1 MCRII
6 GASLLLICLSLLLPS
21 QALAQGE
28 NYTLRFPQGLSGSSG
43 EEISLVALLDVLDG
57 ADPLGGWSLG
67 VCHDFNLVQPISAT
81 TGATCEVAKNGSP
94 VDFNEINFYGGD
106 DTDAGG
112 VSQGV
117 IICFVSC
124 AQLPPGLDYEVVN
137 IDYALVGPNGTTATI
152 SYCDNAGIPG
162 QPAPQTVVV
171 PGAGPLS
178 GSSLFP
184 TIEDAII
191 DIDVVPFELSFAPI
205 AAVPQGEVASVPL
218 LMTNSLD
225 VHGFSLGVLH
235 DGSSLTATSV
245 DQGAA
250 VQALNGGAGAGFFF
264 ADLAPS
270 GGTGITVGAIMS
282 PMAGGSVSVLP
293 VGVEHEIIVTSYDV
307 SATATVGLTP
317 LSFTSDLSPP
327 APAPPVAIAI
337 SIGESSVLPI
347 VIDGS
352 FEIESGVTGGVFVR
366 GDVNGSLTIDL
377 SDPIFLLN
385 YLFTMGPE
393 PACLDTAD
401 VNDSG
406 GVDLSDPITLLNY
419 LFTMGPEP
427 AAPFPD
433 CGPDPSG
440 DADGVGCL
448 TSTVCP

>member
-1 MCRII
+1 MCRIF
-6 GASLLLICLSLLLPS
+6 GALLLLISLSLLFTS
-21 QALAQGE
+21 QAMAQGE

-43 EEISLVALLDVLDG
+43 EEISLMALLDILEG

-81 TGATCEVAKNGSP
+81 TGATCEVAKNGAP

-106 DTDAGG
+106 AADSGG

-117 IICFVSC
+117 VICFVSC
-124 AQLPPGLDYEVVN
+124 AMLPPGLDYEILN

-152 SYCDNAGIPG
+152 SYCDNAGIPN
-162 QPAPQTVVV
+162 QPPPAVVVV
-171 PGAGPLS
+171 PGTTGL
-178 GSSLFP
+178 SLFP
-184 TIEDAII
+184 TQEDTII

-205 AAVPQGEVASVPL
+205 AAVPQGEVASVPI

-225 VHGFSLGVLH
+225 VYGFSMGVLH

-250 VQALNGGAGAGFFF
+250 LQALNGGAGAGFFF

-270 GGTGITVGAIMS
+270 GVTGITVGTIMS

-293 VGVEHEIIVTSYDV
+293 VGTEQEVLVASYDV
-307 SATATVGLTP
+307 SASATVGLTP
-317 LSFTSDLSPP
+317 LSFTSELSPP

-337 SIGESSVLPI
+337 SIGDSSVLPI

-393 PACLDTAD
+393 PGCLDTAD

-433 CGPDPSG
+433 CGSDPSG
-440 DADGVGCL
+440 DTDGVSCV
-448 TSTVCP
+448 TSSVCP